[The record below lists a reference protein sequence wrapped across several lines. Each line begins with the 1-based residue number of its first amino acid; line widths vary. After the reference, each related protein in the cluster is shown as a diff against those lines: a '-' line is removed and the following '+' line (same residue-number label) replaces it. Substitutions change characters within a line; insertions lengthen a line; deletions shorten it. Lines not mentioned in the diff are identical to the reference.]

1 MVSLCI
7 KSNNTNVINYLIDN
21 ISSVN
26 LENIIFLKKKFSKYT
41 NIILHYAGNNIYEFY
56 NKISEVITNCIISN
70 YENSII
76 QNLLLLDYFY
86 FDNIDLNFIKNNCID
101 ILSKKNVNSLDSS
114 IRNVVIDRK
123 HYLWEAI
130 SNHISCNK
138 SLFLDAF
145 ITFKISDYIKCLD
158 SILDF
163 VINKFVVNKEYSEFI
178 NMLKIYI
185 KSKPANSNVIHLI
198 YQNEESILLDENK
211 NIIALAKNNLDK
223 CYLSDISFSSN
234 DYALNSLLSFLPKK
248 LIVHLIGSSDD
259 FINTLTLIFEDRV
272 SICNNCSI
280 CKTYK
285 LLNIQN
291 NLK

>member
-21 ISSVN
+21 ISSIN
-26 LENIIFLKKKFSKYT
+26 LENIIFLKKRFSKYT
-41 NIILHYAGNNIYEFY
+41 NIILHYTGNNITEFY
-56 NKISEVITNCIISN
+56 NEISGIITNCIITN
-70 YENSII
+70 YENLII
-76 QNLLLLDYFY
+76 HNLLLLDYFY
-86 FDNIDLNFIKNNCID
+86 FDNIDLNFIEKSCID
-101 ILSKKNVNSLDSS
+101 IFNKNVNSLDSS
-114 IRNVVIDRK
+114 IQNSVIDRK
-123 HYLWEAI
+123 HYLWESI

-145 ITFKISDYIKCLD
+145 ITFKLSDYIKCLD

-163 VINKFVVNKEYSEFI
+163 AVNKFVVNKEYSEFI
-178 NMLKIYI
+178 NMLKLYI
-185 KSKPANSNVIHLI
+185 KSKPTNSNIIHLI

-211 NIIALAKNNLDK
+211 NIIALTKNNLYNY
-223 CYLSDISFSSN
+223 YLSDISFSSN
-234 DYALNSLLSFLPKK
+234 DYALNSLLSLLPKK
-248 LIVHLIGSSDD
+248 LIVHLISPSDD
-259 FINTLTLIFEDRV
+259 FINTLTLIFENRI
-272 SICNNCSI
+272 SICCNCSI